1 MSKKLLAILV
11 VLVMMTGLLAGCGGD
26 SSEPTGGDGTGEAT
40 TAGGEI
46 AILVPNADHG
56 WTGAVLNYAKE
67 KADELKASGYTGKVY
82 AATDAKNQ
90 KEQIDDLLGSAN
102 PPAGIVIL
110 PYDNTM
116 ESSMANV
123 AASGIPFVMFD
134 RIIDNPVVQQA
145 VAVNVKGD
153 NEGIGM
159 ETAKRFVEKGLKPG
173 EKVYVMIGDTSSVP
187 EMRNAGFLAGLKE
200 AGWSDEQLKTIEFS
214 AATGWSRSTGKQIF
228 IDWINSKTPAQL
240 AEYKFIFT
248 HDDEIGMGILEA
260 LSGTEIE
267 QTKKQAFYDAMVS
280 LASSSGL
287 DEMYQV
293 LKGAHANGA
302 YPDIV
307 ANFDLFTV
315 TYDPAMIQTAVSD
328 LVNSLGGESVDK
340 EHTISVE
347 VVDSTNAS
355 NFKGF

>member
-1 MSKKLLAILV
+1 MSKKLLAFVV

-26 SSEPTGGDGTGEAT
+26 SGEPTGGDADRDTGTR
-40 TAGGEI
+40 GEI

-67 KADELKASGYTGKVY
+67 KAAALSEDGYTGKVY

-159 ETAKRFVEKGLKPG
+159 ATAKRFIEKGLKPG

-200 AGWSDEQLKTIEFS
+200 AGWSDEQLKAIEFS

-267 QTKKQAFYDAMVS
+267 QSKKQAFYDAMVS

-293 LKGAHANGA
+293 LKGTHANGA

-315 TYDPAMIQTAVSD
+315 TYDPAMIQTAIGDMVDS
-328 LVNSLGGESVDK
+328 LVAKIVDK
-340 EHTISVE
+340 EHTIAVE